1 MEQTQISQSPLPKK
15 VLEPAVKEINFYEA
29 LKEVA
34 AGKKI
39 TKLEWKDKE
48 YYGVLNDTRLRLHKP
63 DGKIYDWLISDADLN
78 GTDWEIL

>member
-1 MEQTQISQSPLPKK
+1 MVQTQVSQSPLP
-15 VLEPAVKEINFYEA
+15 LEPTVKKMNFYEA

-48 YYGVLNDTRLRLHKP
+48 YYGILNDSRLQLHKP
-63 DGKIYDWLISDADLN
+63 DGKLYDWLISDADLT
-78 GTDWEIL
+78 GTDWVVL